1 MTGDVWPNGR
11 NFTYET
17 RIGHVI
23 SSQKKK
29 DEKTLEDV
37 NVCRSYGFGPFGAE
51 IAADKETKYII
62 IVSLTLSAF

>member
-37 NVCRSYGFGPFGAE
+37 NVCRSYGFGAE